1 MLGKFSKKQ
10 AAPKYSK
17 EELVSHAQALFHC
30 QPEVVVGALSD
41 NSQDDYTIDEVHSL
55 IQQFNQRKVK

>member
-1 MLGKFSKKQ
+1 MLGKFTKKQ

-17 EELVSHAQALFHC
+17 EELVSHAQVLFNC

-41 NSQDDYTIDEVHSL
+41 NTQDDYTIEEVQTL
-55 IQQFNQRKVK
+55 IQQFNQRMVK